1 MSENTWNRRRF
12 IHASALIVP
21 AFAATST
28 LGLSTGQPAKE
39 KEEIEV
45 TPTEDLMREHGL
57 LNRCLLVYDHYLA
70 LIAGKKELPS
80 QPLSDTAG
88 IIRRFIE
95 EYHEKQEED
104 FVFPRFEKAHKLTEL
119 VATLRAQHKAGR
131 QVTAQVLRLASAT
144 ALKQPADRE
153 RLAQGLRAFLRMYR
167 PHEAREDTVL
177 FPALHEIVSKHEYD
191 AMGEDFEKR
200 EHQMF
205 GEAGF
210 EGMVEK
216 IGGIEKQ
223 IGIYE
228 LAQFTPRP

>member
-1 MSENTWNRRRF
+1 
-12 IHASALIVP
+12 
-21 AFAATST
+21 
-28 LGLSTGQPAKE
+28 
-39 KEEIEV
+39 
-45 TPTEDLMREHGL
+45 
-57 LNRCLLVYDHYLA
+57 VYDHYLA

-104 FVFPRFEKAHKLTEL
+104 FVFPRFEKAHKRTEL

-216 IGGIEKQ
+216 IGAIEKQ
-223 IGIYE
+223 IGINE